1 MNNSLPLKFG
11 IGFFAGLCAALFP
24 RVIAELA
31 TASNSDVITLFSW
44 NYVVLSLVFAS
55 LIGVVI
61 AILQWEVKSAP
72 KDIFM
77 SALAIPGLLSGALNT
92 AASVKGLEQVET
104 EMRLYENT
112 LQQDFQIPTLEPSA
126 LVPISKLMLPASGD
140 QRFGFAFISTAHAGE
155 GEFHRVANH
164 GIGVRKRAPEYVV
177 VLQQAG
183 SKEDAEAKA
192 ATLRSKT
199 PVKIFRDKNK
209 RYFVTTASG
218 SQSKANALIEAVR
231 LKKTKGLNAA
241 IMENK

>member
-1 MNNSLPLKFG
+1 M
-11 IGFFAGLCAALFP
+11 
-24 RVIAELA
+24 
-31 TASNSDVITLFSW
+31 
-44 NYVVLSLVFAS
+44 
-55 LIGVVI
+55 
-61 AILQWEVKSAP
+61 
-72 KDIFM
+72 
-77 SALAIPGLLSGALNT
+77 
-92 AASVKGLEQVET
+92 
-104 EMRLYENT
+104 
-112 LQQDFQIPTLEPSA
+112 
-126 LVPISKLMLPASGD
+126 
-140 QRFGFAFISTAHAGE
+140 
-155 GEFHRVANH
+155 
-164 GIGVRKRAPEYVV
+164 RKRAPEYVV